1 MVMLGIVLAVVK
13 RSSTVVEEVVV
24 EMGCGGPNA
33 AAEGVDSDLAFIHD
47 SSSIHG
53 AVCAEG
59 VVRCS
64 W

>member
-1 MVMLGIVLAVVK
+1 MVK
-13 RSSTVVEEVVV
+13 EVVV
-24 EMGCGGPNA
+24 EMGGGGPNA
-33 AAEGVDSDLAFIHD
+33 AVEGVDSDLAFIHD

>member
-1 MVMLGIVLAVVK
+1 M
-13 RSSTVVEEVVV
+13 VEEVVV

-59 VVRCS
+59 VVCCS